1 MTEEQS
7 KLDYAYQQRNRLAVG
22 LARMALLAGLP
33 AGRGIDGK
41 EENEMEWRH
50 VVYVDL
56 PNGEQLSWHMAP
68 HDVYLLDG
76 LPCYRGKWDGKFTGH
91 DKDWPS
97 MVPIAPADTAEPV
110 EPLTEYADRVLSGF
124 ALTRWYIELRKLRA
138 DLDVSEEA
146 RDKIMRS
153 YATAWAPKI

>member
-91 DKDWPS
+91 EKDWPS
-97 MVPIAPADTAEPV
+97 LIPLAASPV
-110 EPLTEYADRVLSGF
+110 EDDVTDEEVEAVLSGF
-124 ALTRWYIELRKLRA
+124 ALNRWRTERRKMQADPDVTPSTRNRILRGY
-138 DLDVSEEA
+138 
-146 RDKIMRS
+146 M
-153 YATAWAPKI
+153 TAWAPKI